1 MIRYHRSLNRMMAGN
16 RYGHG
21 GGGAGAARAARQ
33 RYKGPVRGGGHA
45 NQPRSQDE
53 MLAIARERSKQLERE
68 RRNKL
73 QEEARRNQEEAEKRL
88 KARKLAE
95 HKRQH
100 YQGKQDLVAKRRE
113 REAIAFERRKKA
125 EEERVAKLKTKWQR
139 RQRHGKIVTA
149 N

>member
-100 YQGKQDLVAKRRE
+100 YQGKQYDSND
-113 REAIAFERRKKA
+113 KKA
-125 EEERVAKLKTKWQR
+125 ER
-139 RQRHGKIVTA
+139 RGVRDLDEWEIK
-149 N
+149 

>member
-1 MIRYHRSLNRMMAGN
+1 
-16 RYGHG
+16 
-21 GGGAGAARAARQ
+21 
-33 RYKGPVRGGGHA
+33 
-45 NQPRSQDE
+45 

-73 QEEARRNQEEAEKRL
+73 QEARRNQEEAEKRL

-100 YQGKQDLVAKRRE
+100 YQGKQYDSND
-113 REAIAFERRKKA
+113 KKA
-125 EEERVAKLKTKWQR
+125 ERRGVRDLDEWEIKQKQSKTLLLSVGSARPLHSKGEKKLRKSAWQ
-139 RQRHGKIVTA
+139 